1 MSSRTRAIVLAITA
15 PVVVF
20 AIVGGL
26 LGTVMAREDTYQH
39 LKIFDDVVSLI
50 SSNYV
55 EPVNIDKV
63 MRGAMNGLVDS
74 LDPDSAYL
82 SPDEVK
88 QAEGGAP
95 APAGDLGIELTRQY
109 YLRVLA
115 ARDNSPAAKAGLRTG
130 DYVRAINDIPTRD
143 MSVWQGMRALRGAVG
158 SKVTLTIFRGNAAD
172 PHVVSMTREALSPLD
187 VTGRIAAPGVGYVRV
202 SSIGPRT
209 ADQMKS
215 QIAEVG
221 KNGAT
226 KLVIDIRRTAS
237 GSYDQGIALA
247 RLFVA
252 KGTLALRETKGAP
265 AKDTIAANPGDGAVT
280 LPAVVL
286 MDNGTSGAAELFASA
301 LNGNQR
307 ADLVGEHTIGRT
319 GIQKLVKLPGGSG
332 LWLTTVRYL
341 TPAGTPLHEKGLEP
355 TVSVEGPEVEFGQPA
370 PSTDTALEKAIEH
383 VQLAPVAAA
392 ARVARVTT
400 PVWLAEKKAA

>member
-15 PVVVF
+15 PVVAF
-20 AIVGGL
+20 AIVGGV

-88 QAEGGAP
+88 QAESGSAL
-95 APAGDLGIELTRQY
+95 PAGDLGIELTRQY

-130 DYVRAINDIPTRD
+130 DYVRAINDVPTRD

-172 PHVVSMTREALSPLD
+172 PHVVTLTREALAPARRVRTNRDARRRIRPRSRDRPAH
-187 VTGRIAAPGVGYVRV
+187 GRSGEVAGRRRLEERRHEAGHRRPPDRERHLR
-202 SSIGPRT
+202 SGPR
-209 ADQMKS
+209 A
-215 QIAEVG
+215 
-221 KNGAT
+221 GAP
-226 KLVIDIRRTAS
+226 LRRQRHAGAAGNQGRRRRRT
-237 GSYDQGIALA
+237 
-247 RLFVA
+247 RLPPTRA
-252 KGTLALRETKGAP
+252 TA
-265 AKDTIAANPGDGAVT
+265 
-280 LPAVVL
+280 
-286 MDNGTSGAAELFASA
+286 ASA
-301 LNGNQR
+301 CR
-307 ADLVGEHTIGRT
+307 
-319 GIQKLVKLPGGSG
+319 
-332 LWLTTVRYL
+332 
-341 TPAGTPLHEKGLEP
+341 
-355 TVSVEGPEVEFGQPA
+355 
-370 PSTDTALEKAIEH
+370 PSC
-383 VQLAPVAAA
+383 
-392 ARVARVTT
+392 
-400 PVWLAEKKAA
+400 